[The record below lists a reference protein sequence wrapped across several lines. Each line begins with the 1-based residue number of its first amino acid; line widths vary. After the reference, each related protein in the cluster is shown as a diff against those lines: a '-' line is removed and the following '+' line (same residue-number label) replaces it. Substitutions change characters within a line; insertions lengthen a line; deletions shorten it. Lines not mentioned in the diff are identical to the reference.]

1 MRRLLLIFIMVVL
14 IADVDGQTGE
24 WEFLRGEDG
33 IEVFSRKSADSPIKE
48 IRVQNMMKTD
58 LSSLVALM
66 KDVDNH
72 KNWTYANKKAKVIEK
87 QSEFSWIFYGY
98 SNAPWPVQDRDMVI
112 NASLSQ
118 NPETRVVMNE
128 GKCNPGLLPEKDG
141 VVRVP
146 ACRSVWTL
154 EPVGADSV
162 LVSLEIKIDLGGSL
176 PAWLINM
183 VSHKGPYETIKNME
197 AEVRKPR
204 YLNAELDYIID

>member
-1 MRRLLLIFIMVVL
+1 MRAFILLFSILIFFTD
-14 IADVDGQTGE
+14 AYGQSGE

-33 IEVFSRKSADSPIKE
+33 IEVFSRKSDDSPIKE

-72 KNWTYANKKAKVIEK
+72 KNWTYANKNAEVIERHN
-87 QSEFSWIFYGY
+87 EFSWIFYGY

-112 NASLSQ
+112 NANLSQ
-118 NPETRVVMNE
+118 DPDTRVVTNE
-128 GKCNPGLLPEKDG
+128 GNCNPDLLPKKND

-146 ACRSVWTL
+146 ECRSVWTL
-154 EPVGADSV
+154 EPVDADSV
-162 LVSLEIKIDLGGSL
+162 LVTLEIKIDLGGSL

-183 VSHKGPYETIKNME
+183 VSHKGPFETIKNME
-197 AEVRKPR
+197 AEVQKPK
-204 YLNAELDYIID
+204 YLNAEVDYIVD

>member
-1 MRRLLLIFIMVVL
+1 MRKLFIIFAMLLC
-14 IADVDGQTGE
+14 IADVDGQQE
-24 WEFLRGEDG
+24 DWEFLRGEDG
-33 IEVFSRKSADSPIKE
+33 IEVYSRKSADSPIKE

-72 KNWTYANKKAKVIEK
+72 KNWTYANKKAEVIERYDAY
-87 QSEFSWIFYGY
+87 SWVFYGY

-112 NASLSQ
+112 NATLSQ
-118 NPETRVVMNE
+118 DPVTRVVTNE
-128 GKCNPGLLPEKDG
+128 GNCNPELLPEKEG

-146 ACRSVWTL
+146 ECRSVWTL

-162 LVSLEIKIDLGGSL
+162 FVTLEIKIDLGGSL

-183 VSHKGPYETIKNME
+183 VSHKGPYQTIKNME
-197 AEVRKPR
+197 EEVRKPKYR
-204 YLNAELDYIID
+204 NAKLDYITN